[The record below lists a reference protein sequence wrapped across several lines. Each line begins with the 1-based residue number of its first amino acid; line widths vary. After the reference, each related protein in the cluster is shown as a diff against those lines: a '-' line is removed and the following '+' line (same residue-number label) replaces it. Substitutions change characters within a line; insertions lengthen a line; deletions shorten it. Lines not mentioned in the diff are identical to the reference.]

1 VRILNLAV
9 VLLGGS
15 LIVAGTA
22 SAASVS
28 ATLYNAVDTPNG
40 VQPGTMDLNVQF
52 GSTSISNAYVGQ
64 INWHS
69 ATSADWT
76 AGLNSQLNSILGPNQ
91 TFSTFCI
98 EGTQDVFFGSNETWS
113 LGVQNPSSAP
123 VSPSTPMGATK
134 AAEISELWNRSY
146 NSIGTN
152 NELAAAFQLSVWEIV
167 YDGIPTLGGETAA
180 VFNTGTF
187 QASGDSTA
195 INDAL
200 SMLNAIGSA
209 TPFTDSYT
217 VYALSDAGIQDQ
229 IFAVPNGG
237 TPAPLVPLPAALP
250 MGLAL
255 IGGMGLFRV
264 VRHRSL

>member
-9 VLLGGS
+9 VLFGGS
-15 LIVAGTA
+15 LIVANTA

-28 ATLYNAVDTPNG
+28 ATLFNAVDTPNG

-52 GSTSISNAYVGQ
+52 GATSIANAYVGQ

-69 ATSADWT
+69 ATSPDWT
-76 AGLNSQLNSILGPNQ
+76 GNNSPLNSILGPNQ

-98 EGTQDVFFGSNETWS
+98 EGTQDVFFGTNETWS
-113 LGVQNPSSAP
+113 LGVQNPSNAP
-123 VSPSTPMGATK
+123 VSPSAPMGATK

-146 NSIGTN
+146 NSIGTS

-180 VFNTGTF
+180 VFNNGAF
-187 QASGDSTA
+187 QASGDATA
-195 INDAL
+195 INDAV
-200 SMLNAIGSA
+200 SMLNAIGSGS
-209 TPFTDSYT
+209 FTDSYT
-217 VYALSDAGIQDQ
+217 VFALSDASIQDQ

-237 TPAPLVPLPAALP
+237 ALPPVPLPEALP

-255 IGGMGLFRV
+255 MGGIGFFRV
-264 VRHRSL
+264 VRRRSL